1 MRFLIASAFLVL
13 LALAI
18 ATVAL
23 GAITALKVAKTDEAE
38 SPP

>member
-1 MRFLIASAFLVL
+1 MRFLIAVAFATL

-23 GAITALKVAKTDEAE
+23 GVVTALRATPPELDEDA
-38 SPP
+38 